1 VAEVGEEFR
10 LVAGDRRLD
19 LRRRTRAGTVVS
31 GDHDALR
38 RALANLVANAVEL
51 APEHTEILVA
61 AGTED
66 GWCWMAVRDAG
77 PGIDTALQD
86 RIFDRFWQG
95 DQGGRARRSGHAGL
109 GLAIVRQIA
118 ESHGGTVALHS
129 APGAGSTFV
138 LWLPAPA
145 GTAGDTAVRPPD
157 SDPLARLL
165 PA

>member
-1 VAEVGEEFR
+1 
-10 LVAGDRRLD
+10 
-19 LRRRTRAGTVVS
+19 
-31 GDHDALR
+31 
-38 RALANLVANAVEL
+38 
-51 APEHTEILVA
+51 
-61 AGTED
+61 
-66 GWCWMAVRDAG
+66 MAVRDAG
-77 PGIDTALQD
+77 PGIDPAVQD

-95 DQGGRARRSGHAGL
+95 DQAGPARRSGHAGL

-118 ESHGGTVALHS
+118 ESHGGTVTLHS